1 MSQKGEKRALRTK
14 NTVAEI
20 KKKKKK
26 DKVKENFLEH
36 KAKKA

>member
-1 MSQKGEKRALRTK
+1 MSQKREKRALRTK

-20 KKKKKK
+20 KKKKK